1 MIITKLE
8 GLGFRME
15 VCVIGLGTVGAP
27 TASYIQKHGFSVFGC
42 DLVERSIEGVET
54 FTNWGKVPQS
64 EVYVV
69 AVSSDSVESV
79 CEEIAEKSKN
89 ALVLIESTVRVGT
102 CRRIS
107 ERLGLKLL
115 AHCPHRYWAE
125 DPVNH
130 GVGQLRVIGALNEES
145 LEKSIGFYK
154 SLDVPLHV
162 CSTIEVAEM
171 CKIAEN
177 AYRFVQI
184 AFAEELKMICDANE
198 VPFKEV
204 REACNTK
211 WNTTIQEAR
220 EGILG
225 ACLPKDTRYLKL
237 LAQHTPLIDGAIA
250 ADHVYQE
257 KARKNIK

>member
-1 MIITKLE
+1 
-8 GLGFRME
+8 ME
-15 VCVIGLGTVGAP
+15 ICVVGLGTVGGP
-27 TASYIQKHGFSVFGC
+27 TASYIQKHGFSVVGY
-42 DLVERSIEGVET
+42 DIAEKSIAGVET
-54 FTNWGKVPQS
+54 FTDWDKVPQS

-69 AVSSDSVESV
+69 TVSSDSVESV
-79 CEEIAEKSKN
+79 CNKIAEKTKN
-89 ALVLIESTVRVGT
+89 ALILIESTVRVGT

-125 DPVNH
+125 DPVKH

-145 LEKSIGFYK
+145 LEKSLGFYK
-154 SLDVPLHV
+154 SLAILLHV
-162 CSTIEVAEM
+162 CPTIEVAEM

-198 VPFKEV
+198 VPFEEV

-237 LAQHTPLIDGAIA
+237 LAQYVPLIDGAIA
-250 ADHVYQE
+250 TDQAYRE
-257 KARKNIK
+257 KQDARAHTNN